1 MSADT
6 SGPNA
11 GQNGLRS
18 RATASNT
25 TTSSD
30 PSASLLSKAE
40 HAAQTIEHKIEQTLL
55 VLWDDLP
62 TWRRDNA
69 YILSGYRPDSNSYLA
84 SFRSLAYLHN
94 ESVNIWSHLLGALAF
109 VAGAAVLY
117 TTVAPRYATASP
129 ADVLVFSCFFAG
141 AVSCLGMSAT
151 YHAIS
156 NHSPAVAKWGNK
168 LDYSGIVF
176 LIVGSYVPA
185 MYYGFFCH
193 PHLMT
198 VYLSII
204 ALLGLGCGVVSWLEV
219 FRTPEW
225 RPFRAAMFVALGASG
240 VVPVLHGL
248 RVYGAAGLEDRM
260 SLSWVALHGLMYI
273 LGAVLYAARWPERT
287 SPGTFDIWGSSHQIF
302 HLFVVLAAVTH
313 LFGMVKAF
321 DYHHTVMGSRC

>member
-1 MSADT
+1 MSNSKPTAEA
-6 SGPNA
+6 A
-11 GQNGLRS
+11 GIRNRNRL
-18 RATASNT
+18 
-25 TTSSD
+25 SD
-30 PSASLLSKAE
+30 NDNNITKSHESLLSTVESKALDLEKKVE
-40 HAAQTIEHKIEQTLL
+40 HALL
-55 VLWDDLP
+55 ILWDDLP

-69 YILSGYRPDSNSYLA
+69 YIISGYRPDSNSYLA
-84 SFRSLAYLHN
+84 SFRSLSYLHN

-109 VAGAAVLY
+109 LVGGAFLYAVI
-117 TTVAPRYATASP
+117 APRYDTASS
-129 ADVLVFSCFFAG
+129 ADLVVFTCFFAG
-141 AVSCLGMSAT
+141 AVACLGMSAT

-193 PHLMT
+193 QRLMT
-198 VYLSII
+198 LYLSTI
-204 ALLGLGCGVVSWLEV
+204 ASLGLGCGMVSWLER

-225 RPFRAAMFVALGASG
+225 RTFRAAMFVALGASG

-248 RVYGAAGLEDRM
+248 QIYGRADLEARM
-260 SLSWVALHGLMYI
+260 SLSWVVLHGLMYI
-273 LGAVLYAARWPERT
+273 FGAFLYAARWPERS

-302 HLFVVLAAVTH
+302 HFFVVLAAATH
-313 LFGMVKAF
+313 LYGMAKAF